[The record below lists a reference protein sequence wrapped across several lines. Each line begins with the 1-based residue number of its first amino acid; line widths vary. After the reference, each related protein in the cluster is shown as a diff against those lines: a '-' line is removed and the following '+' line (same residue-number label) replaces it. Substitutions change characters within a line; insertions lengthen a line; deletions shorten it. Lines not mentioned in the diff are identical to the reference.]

1 MDSPFLIHLG
11 TNYVPS
17 DFEKERI
24 QTDLIPPAMEEYLRL
39 DSLIRDLAIQR
50 SKIQDYIDSHKA
62 LISPARRIPYD
73 LVRSIFLA
81 CLPSHRNAVMAPTEA
96 PLILGHICSA
106 WRTIAL
112 STATLWASIHIPLEF
127 IFADKRRVSAL
138 TEWLGRSMS
147 CPLSLSIVGDGQTER
162 DPALVTAA
170 MKFLLGSSDRWQQIE
185 LSGLR
190 DPCALQIADA
200 YASMLEVVCFR
211 DILADIPNFNILKG
225 TRLIDVTLRAYRLEL
240 PVSGLCPAADNLR
253 YLSLNAIPYGMMPGM
268 KYESILRMLSRL
280 PRLVSLLLFVG
291 DHDGFHGDTTIVLPY
306 LEEFGIGASHVPDIS
321 SITIT
326 QLLEHLVMPQ
336 LRTLRIPLTQF
347 PVRSTPVFTSLC
359 ARSPLITNLTIHLGT
374 FTRYTL
380 FEMLRALSSIVT
392 LDVHDPFPRSYQP
405 NYPNFDALLDLLTPT
420 DDSFFCPWLAKLA
433 LFNISSVSDEILF
446 RFLERRAENTHT
458 LESLRLHFF
467 SAAHVTTLDLQPF
480 IDRGIHILVHS
491 PPSAPAQSVSGWTGL
506 DNSTFDA

>member
-1 MDSPFLIHLG
+1 
-11 TNYVPS
+11 
-17 DFEKERI
+17 
-24 QTDLIPPAMEEYLRL
+24 
-39 DSLIRDLAIQR
+39 
-50 SKIQDYIDSHKA
+50 
-62 LISPARRIPYD
+62 
-73 LVRSIFLA
+73 
-81 CLPSHRNAVMAPTEA
+81 
-96 PLILGHICSA
+96 
-106 WRTIAL
+106 
-112 STATLWASIHIPLEF
+112 
-127 IFADKRRVSAL
+127 
-138 TEWLGRSMS
+138 MS

-280 PRLVSLLLFVG
+280 PRLVSLLLYVG

>member
-1 MDSPFLIHLG
+1 
-11 TNYVPS
+11 
-17 DFEKERI
+17 
-24 QTDLIPPAMEEYLRL
+24 
-39 DSLIRDLAIQR
+39 
-50 SKIQDYIDSHKA
+50 
-62 LISPARRIPYD
+62 
-73 LVRSIFLA
+73 
-81 CLPSHRNAVMAPTEA
+81 
-96 PLILGHICSA
+96 
-106 WRTIAL
+106 
-112 STATLWASIHIPLEF
+112 
-127 IFADKRRVSAL
+127 
-138 TEWLGRSMS
+138 
-147 CPLSLSIVGDGQTER
+147 
-162 DPALVTAA
+162 
-170 MKFLLGSSDRWQQIE
+170 
-185 LSGLR
+185 
-190 DPCALQIADA
+190 
-200 YASMLEVVCFR
+200 
-211 DILADIPNFNILKG
+211 
-225 TRLIDVTLRAYRLEL
+225 
-240 PVSGLCPAADNLR
+240 
-253 YLSLNAIPYGMMPGM
+253 
-268 KYESILRMLSRL
+268 
-280 PRLVSLLLFVG
+280 
-291 DHDGFHGDTTIVLPY
+291 
-306 LEEFGIGASHVPDIS
+306 
-321 SITIT
+321 
-326 QLLEHLVMPQ
+326 MPQ